1 MLDDQLDDEV
11 QVLPES
17 PRQVRPRFL
26 VGGAAYAGSAIVQ
39 RLASLL
45 VLPFLLHAVSPA
57 DYGQIA
63 LLTSIA
69 GVASVV
75 LSFGLEAAIVRMYFQ
90 LASRPEDQSTFLRTI
105 GTFLVVVPI
114 AVWLAGALLA
124 TAIGQ
129 GPGSNGFLILA
140 LGTSIIQMLST
151 VVVFALLRL
160 QERLRDYTILSLGS
174 TIAYVALTLILVVA
188 LGQGVLGWLIAT
200 LVSYLLILV
209 AGMSMLRFR
218 LTAHPSRHL
227 LLAALVFS
235 LPLLPHLLAHWGLS
249 LSDRLILGISVS
261 RDDIGVYNLGYQL
274 AMPIGMLTAAVNK
287 AATPH
292 LSRAAAGGGDHGLG
306 RMASQQVWFAAFLG
320 MAVILLAPVAI
331 EILLPTSYAPPAAV
345 ASWVAVGYVFYGW
358 YLVPIY
364 GLSVLTGTTRW
375 IWVATVIAATINIG
389 LNLLLVPRY
398 GMMVAAITTA
408 IGDGSL
414 LVGVSL
420 MAKRTKA
427 LTIPIEGRRA
437 ASGVVVIGIATA
449 ATALLTNPFEVAGA
463 VARIAVTTGVFCSL
477 GSLPKA

>member
-1 MLDDQLDDEV
+1 M
-11 QVLPES
+11 
-17 PRQVRPRFL
+17 R
-26 VGGAAYAGSAIVQ
+26 
-39 RLASLL
+39 
-45 VLPFLLHAVSPA
+45 
-57 DYGQIA
+57 
-63 LLTSIA
+63 
-69 GVASVV
+69 
-75 LSFGLEAAIVRMYFQ
+75 
-90 LASRPEDQSTFLRTI
+90 
-105 GTFLVVVPI
+105 
-114 AVWLAGALLA
+114 GALLA

-129 GPGSNGFLILA
+129 GPGSNGYLILA
-140 LGTSIIQMLST
+140 LGTAIIQMLST

-160 QERLRDYTILSLGS
+160 QERLREYTILSLGS

-331 EILLPTSYAPPAAV
+331 EILLPTSYAPSAAV

-358 YLVPIY
+358 YLVPMN

-375 IWVATVIAATINIG
+375 IWVATVVAATINIG

-408 IGDGSL
+408 IGYGSL

-449 ATALLTNPFEVAGA
+449 ATALLTNPFEVAGRGRPDRRHDRR
-463 VARIAVTTGVFCSL
+463 VARWDRC
-477 GSLPKA
+477 